1 MLNKVC
7 VLTIKVGDMEKALA
21 FYTKVL
27 DFEVSKHYGENIVSL
42 VQNEIP
48 IVLEKTDEASSSFE
62 AQKVLLG
69 LLSDNIDEDVEVLRG
84 KGVKILFDES
94 RPCPPGRYNVI
105 EDPFGNQLE
114 LVEFSHFK

>member
-7 VLTIKVGDMEKALA
+7 VITIKVGDMEKALE

-42 VQNEIP
+42 VHNEIP
-48 IVLEKTDEASSSFE
+48 IVLEKSDEDITSSS
-62 AQKVLLG
+62 QKVLLG
-69 LLSDNIDEDVEVLRG
+69 ILSEDIDKDVEILRV

-114 LVEFSHFK
+114 LVEFSNFK

>member
-7 VLTIKVGDMEKALA
+7 VLTIKVGDMEKALE

-42 VQNEIP
+42 VHNEVP
-48 IVLEKTDEASSSFE
+48 IVLEKSVEESTSGS
-62 AQKVLLG
+62 QKILLG
-69 LLSDNIDEDVEVLRG
+69 ILSENIDEDVERLRK
-84 KGVKILFDES
+84 KGAKILFDES

-114 LVEFSHFK
+114 LVEFSNFK

>member
-7 VLTIKVGDMEKALA
+7 VLTIKVDEEALE
-21 FYTKVL
+21 FYTEVL

-42 VQNEIP
+42 VHNEVP
-48 IVLEKTDEASSSFE
+48 IVLEKCDQEGTIT

-69 LLSDNIDEDVEVLRG
+69 ILSEDIEADVLRLRQ
-84 KGVKILFDES
+84 KGAKVLFNES
-94 RPCPPGRYNVI
+94 RPCPPGKYNVI

-114 LVEFSHFK
+114 LIEFSNFM